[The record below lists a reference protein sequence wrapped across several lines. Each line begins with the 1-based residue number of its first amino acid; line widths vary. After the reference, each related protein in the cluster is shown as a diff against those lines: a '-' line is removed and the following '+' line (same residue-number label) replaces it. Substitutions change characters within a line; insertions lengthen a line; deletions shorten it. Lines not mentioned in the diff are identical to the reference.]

1 MHINVFPTG
10 ILRLSFLLI
19 LFLYTFHINAN
30 KHEEND
36 DNEDF
41 IDLGVRLIGGKE
53 DSLIADLIA
62 QERNVLNA
70 GLVKLKKRM
79 RRHIWLLLF
88 YFID

>member
-1 MHINVFPTG
+1 ME

-19 LFLYTFHINAN
+19 LFLYIFHINAN

-79 RRHIWLLLF
+79 RRHI
-88 YFID
+88 